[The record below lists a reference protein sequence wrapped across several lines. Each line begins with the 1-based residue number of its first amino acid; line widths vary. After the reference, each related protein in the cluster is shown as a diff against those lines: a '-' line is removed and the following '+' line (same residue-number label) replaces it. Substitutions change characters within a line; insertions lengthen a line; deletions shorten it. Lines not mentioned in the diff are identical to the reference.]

1 MAGSPKFTVLHE
13 KFRGKTFLIDQETMS
28 IGRRDGV
35 DIQLKDSSLSGH
47 HADIIRGERDG
58 RYVYILRDN
67 DSTNGTR
74 INNIQITEQELK
86 NNDLIL
92 FGGIEVLFDGDSDS
106 SSGNAFN
113 QNTHTIDLSSID
125 TSMST
130 VHNMSSLNPFAEKE
144 AKKHDIVNRIM
155 IAVAVLCG
163 TVAIA
168 AALKFIFKV
177 HL

>member
-1 MAGSPKFTVLHE
+1 MAGTPKFTVLHE
-13 KFRGKTFLIDQETMS
+13 KFRGKTFTIDQETMS
-28 IGRRDGV
+28 IGRREGV
-35 DIQLKDSSLSGH
+35 DIQISDSSLSGH
-47 HADIIRGERDG
+47 HADIIRSERDG
-58 RYVYILRDN
+58 KVVYILRDN

-106 SSGNAFN
+106 SSSNAFS

-144 AKKHDIVNRIM
+144 AKKHSLLNKLMILIV
-155 IAVAVLCG
+155 ALVAVG
-163 TVAIA
+163 AIA
-168 AALKFIFKV
+168 IVMFFIKKIS
-177 HL
+177 

>member
-1 MAGSPKFTVLHE
+1 MAGTPKFTVLHE
-13 KFRGKTFLIDQETMS
+13 KFRGKTFTIDQETMS
-28 IGRRDGV
+28 IGRREGV
-35 DIQLKDSSLSGH
+35 DIQNSDSSLSGH
-47 HADIIRGERDG
+47 HADIIRSERDG
-58 RYVYILRDN
+58 KVVYILRDN

-106 SSGNAFN
+106 SSSNAFS
-113 QNTHTIDLSSID
+113 QHTHTIDLSSID

-144 AKKHDIVNRIM
+144 AKKHSLLNKLMILIV
-155 IAVAVLCG
+155 ALVAVG
-163 TVAIA
+163 AIA
-168 AALKFIFKV
+168 IVLFFINKIS
-177 HL
+177 